1 MPIHASRRRHGSYDR
16 AGNCWK
22 GRPSAQAK
30 ETVKFIRWPTEQHLR
45 DLYRQE
51 RIPCLLVV
59 EGGAKPPIC
68 SDPQEDWVR
77 TPISPSDLDA
87 RVTALRQRSYERR
100 TPVLDPAGTLTF
112 RTTSVVMSSTHLD
125 LMDLFV
131 QRFGQVV
138 YRCELMDVLTKR
150 VPTSTRNALDLHIMR
165 MRKRIAPLDLNIAT
179 AWGRGYALEENPHG
193 P

>member
-1 MPIHASRRRHGSYDR
+1 
-16 AGNCWK
+16 
-22 GRPSAQAK
+22 
-30 ETVKFIRWPTEQHLR
+30 
-45 DLYRQE
+45 LYRLE

-68 SDPQEDWVR
+68 SDPWEDWVR

-87 RVTALRQRSYERR
+87 RVTALRQRFQESR
-100 TPVLDPAGTLTF
+100 TPVLDPAGTLSF
-112 RTTSVVMSSTHLD
+112 RTVSAVMSSTHLD

-138 YRCELMDVLTKR
+138 YRWELMDILRKR

-165 MRKRIAPLDLNIAT
+165 MRKRIAPLNLDIVT
-179 AWGRGYALEENPHG
+179 AWGRGYVLEERPDE